1 MGSSNEQARQI
12 FEGTHGDLDRLKIRV
27 KELKGDLDF
36 GVARKVLRS
45 AREDEGRNVWIIQQL
60 ALCTY
65 KDEELPPAARFSDA
79 LELLES
85 IGLRDRDCNDS
96 ETLALGGAVYK
107 RRFQYGGQLED
118 IYESL
123 AFYREAWQRNTRQD
137 MGYGGVNA
145 AYILDVM
152 VARAGQ
158 VALRS
163 GGSLTEAEAL
173 AAQAKALRQ
182 DIIAHLEACLAE
194 DSGLEKEDWFA
205 VTLAEAYFGLGDD
218 TKAAEWLERTAE
230 MDRKEWEQ
238 ETTFRQ
244 LVSLARLRG
253 EAPPAGDAD
262 PDSWS
267 APWQTLRKLLGPDT
281 DLALSCFRGKVGLG
295 LSGGGFRASFYH
307 LGVLA
312 RLAEMDVLRGV
323 DVISTVSGGSIVGAH
338 YYLELEHLLCS
349 KPDRSLSRQ
358 DYIDVVRR
366 VQGQFLAG
374 VEKNLRMRA
383 LTNIISNLKMF
394 FTNTYT
400 RSDRI
405 GELYD
410 EHLYARVED
419 DHPADRRREMPD
431 LLIAPHGVGDELT
444 FKPKFSNWRRRSK
457 VPILLL
463 NTTSLN
469 SGHNWHFTARWMGE
483 PPGLL
488 GAEVDINERYRRLNY
503 EQAPTEAL
511 QHFPLGSAVAASSC
525 VPGLFDPLVVEGL
538 YDGRTVRLVD
548 GGVHDNQGVA
558 GLLDEAC
565 TLILCSDASGQMD
578 DQPSPGDGLISVP
591 LRANSIMMDRVR
603 EAQFT
608 DLKSR
613 DENHA
618 LDGLFFVHLKQDL
631 AAPPLD
637 WIDCQDPSTKTKP
650 ADNKTPY
657 GIDRDI
663 QHQLAA
669 VRTDL
674 DSFTEV
680 EAWSLMLSG
689 YLMTEHQFGELQE
702 SHKKRR
708 EPGTWGGYEIDAP
721 RGSWPFLALE
731 EIAAAP
737 ATSPDPRRADLGKQL
752 DVASSLFFKAW
763 KICDV
768 LRWLGFAIAAAVV
781 AGFVWW
787 VYSEWNTPIIDASPT
802 VGQVLLV
809 VIMLIAGLMV
819 PLIKWLNPQEAVR
832 GHVQK
837 AFVAVVGFV
846 LTNLH
851 IVLVEPCFLKRGRL
865 SRLLAL
871 NSTKRD

>member
-1 MGSSNEQARQI
+1 MGSTNDKAREI
-12 FEGTHGDLDRLKIRV
+12 FESTAGDLEELKLLI

-36 GVARKVLRS
+36 GIARKVLEAARS
-45 AREDEGRNVWIIQQL
+45 ERSQEPWIVQQL

-65 KDEELPPAARFSDA
+65 KDEELPPLSRFEDA

-85 IGLRDRDCNDS
+85 IGLRDQDCNDS

-107 RRFQYGGQLED
+107 RRFQYRGQLED

-123 AFYREAWQRNTRQD
+123 AFYREAWRRNPQQD
-137 MGYGGVNA
+137 MGYGGINA

-152 VARAGQ
+152 SARARQ

-163 GGSLTEAEAL
+163 GATATESETLAE
-173 AAQAKALRQ
+173 QAKELRHA
-182 DIIAHLEACLAE
+182 IIEHLEACLSK
-194 DSGLEKEDWFA
+194 DKSFSRQDWFA
-205 VTLAEAYFGLGDD
+205 VTLAEAYFGLRNFD
-218 TKAAEWLERTAE
+218 KAGEWLAITAT
-230 MDRKEWEQ
+230 MDRKEWQQ

-244 LVSLARLRG
+244 LVSLARLQG
-253 EAPPAGDAD
+253 QAPPPEDDD
-262 PDSWS
+262 PETW
-267 APWQTLRKLLGPDT
+267 APPWQALRNLLGAES

-323 DVISTVSGGSIVGAH
+323 DVLSTVSGGSIVGAH
-338 YYLELEHLLCS
+338 YYLELEHLLRS
-349 KPDRSLSRQ
+349 RADRSLGRQ
-358 DYIDVVRR
+358 DYIDLVGR
-366 VQGQFLAG
+366 VQEQFLAG
-374 VEKNLRMRA
+374 VQKNLRVRA
-383 LTNIISNLKMF
+383 LTNIVSNFKML
-394 FTNTYT
+394 FTSSYT
-400 RSDRI
+400 RSHRI

-410 EHLYARVED
+410 THFYARVKD
-419 DHPADRRREMPD
+419 GHPTGRRREMPD
-431 LLIAPHGVGDELT
+431 LLIAPYGVSDEAS

-503 EQAPTEAL
+503 EQAPTNEL

-525 VPGLFDPLVVEGL
+525 VPGLFDPLVIEGL
-538 YDGRTVRLVD
+538 YEKRTVRLVD

-578 DQPSPGDGLISVP
+578 DQQSPGDGLLSVP
-591 LRANSIMMDRVR
+591 LRANSVMMDRVR

-613 DENHA
+613 AENHA

-631 AAPPLD
+631 AAPPVD
-637 WIDCQDPSTKTKP
+637 WIKCQDPSAKP
-650 ADNKTPY
+650 KKATSTTPY

-663 QHQLAA
+663 QHQLAG

-680 EAWSLMLSG
+680 EAYSLMLSG
-689 YLMTEHQFGELQE
+689 YLMTEHQFKELQRA
-702 SHKKRR
+702 HKKYHKS
-708 EPGTWGGYEIDAP
+708 GTWGGYDTHAP
-721 RGSWPFLALE
+721 RGSWPFLPLE
-731 EIAAAP
+731 EIAAEP
-737 ATSPDPRRADLGKQL
+737 ESSLDPRRADLGKQL
-752 DVASSLFFKAW
+752 DVASSVFFKAW
-763 KICDV
+763 KICNG
-768 LRWLGFAIAAAVV
+768 LKWLGYGIVGAAAVLLI
-781 AGFVWW
+781 AGVFAFR
-787 VYSEWNTPIIDASPT
+787 NTLITEQGLT
-802 VGQVLLV
+802 VGQVAVFFFVLFIG
-809 VIMLIAGLMV
+809 IMIPV
-819 PLIKWLNPQEAVR
+819 IKWLNPHKAFR
-832 GHVQK
+832 DYLQK
-837 AFVAVVGFV
+837 AVIAVVGFV
-846 LTNLH
+846 LANTH
-851 IVLVEPCFLKRGRL
+851 IFLIEPCFLKRGRL
-865 SRLLAL
+865 KRLLAL
-871 NSTKRD
+871 RR